1 MDLHRLPIKD
11 VCAQSDRCF
20 HAEATFEA
28 LAAMGDTMTVAA
40 IVGVPVFFV
49 LMITIGPTQDS
60 FSGLGSMLDQ
70 VASYQLVGAQ

>member
-1 MDLHRLPIKD
+1 
-11 VCAQSDRCF
+11 
-20 HAEATFEA
+20 
-28 LAAMGDTMTVAA
+28 MTVAA